1 MLDATKYGQHFP
13 NENEKSEAPSVEP
26 AADIS
31 PAPHI
36 VRPSLLSA
44 LSELEKEFREILQR
58 AQQSAPT
65 DPAA

>member
-1 MLDATKYGQHFP
+1 MLDASKYSEHFP
-13 NENEKSEAPSVEP
+13 DEKEKIETPP
-26 AADIS
+26 AQPAVAD

-44 LSELEKEFREILQR
+44 LSELEKEFRDILLR